1 MASLPTS
8 WSRGSFAIVVS
19 LVVAAGLG
27 GCTFSGSCPS
37 WAVYETAASMERDA
51 DLIVVTASIV
61 RDGST
66 QLLGVDAAR
75 YAVTVGAV
83 EKGEAVV
90 GETRVVFS
98 TPDYCASDPYAG
110 GDPLA
115 EVSTARLYLRFEGEV
130 LRTLTPLA
138 GVVPVAP

>member
-1 MASLPTS
+1 
-8 WSRGSFAIVVS
+8 
-19 LVVAAGLG
+19 
-27 GCTFSGSCPS
+27 
-37 WAVYETAASMERDA
+37 MERDA
-51 DLIVVTASIV
+51 DLVVVTTAIV

-66 QLLGVDAAR
+66 RVLEADAAR

-90 GETRVVFS
+90 GETRTVVS
-98 TPDYCASDPYAG
+98 TPDSCAPEPYPA

-115 EVSTARLYLRFEGEV
+115 DVSTARLYLRFEGEV

-138 GVVPVAP
+138 GVVPVSG

>member
-1 MASLPTS
+1 MASVLTS
-8 WSRGSFAIVVS
+8 WSRGSFAIVIS

-27 GCTFSGSCPS
+27 GCTVSRSCPS
-37 WAVYETAASMERDA
+37 WAAYDTAASMERDA
-51 DLIVVTASIV
+51 DLIVVTTWID

-66 QLLGVDAAR
+66 PLLGVDAAR

-90 GETRVVFS
+90 GETRVVVS
-98 TPDYCASDPYAG
+98 TPDSCASDPYAG

-115 EVSTARLYLRFEGEV
+115 EVSTVRLYLRFEGEV

-138 GVVPVAP
+138 GVVSVAP